1 MAVMPRRN
9 TPRTAARRAEED
21 PRPSGLGSHRRR
33 DGTTKA
39 AYMSR
44 GEALSVAEE
53 QSLESGLEL
62 QVYRCA
68 ECSAWHLGTPVERG
82 E

>member
-9 TPRTAARRAEED
+9 ISRTPARRAVD
-21 PRPSGLGSHRRR
+21 PRPSGPGSHRRR

-39 AYMSR
+39 AYVSR

-62 QVYRCA
+62 EVYRCA
-68 ECSAWHLGTPVERG
+68 ECSAWHLGTPFERG
-82 E
+82 D